1 MTSFPLRSLLL
12 AIVFLVAAE
21 SFAGQAAPENIKIG
35 TSALSPT
42 MAGVWMAKESGAF
55 ERRGINAELVY
66 ISSGAVVVQA
76 LVGGSLHAA
85 LGASNAVIAAI
96 LKGAPIIAVGSNT
109 SRPGMQLWVHPD
121 IQRPE
126 QLAGKTL
133 GITRFGSTSEFVTRL
148 VLRKL
153 NLEGKTELRQFGGV
167 IEADIGYRSGQSV
180 GRLSSQSPGG
190 DARKLLDAAE
200 LGIPFS
206 MNLLAVS
213 NDFYRRAPKMVEG
226 IIAAYIEGIATL
238 KQRKQQAYAVLAKY
252 MGQRGGSADVHYE
265 FVMKYLEAVPRV
277 EPAAV
282 DTVLE
287 MVGSKEAAKSRLYDN
302 SIVDRLVQEGLIDRL
317 YKEAKP

>member
-1 MTSFPLRSLLL
+1 MTSFTLRSLLL

-109 SRPGMQLWVHPD
+109 NRPGMQLWVHPD

-133 GITRFGSTSEFVTRL
+133 GITRFGSTSEFRHPL
-148 VLRKL
+148 
-153 NLEGKTELRQFGGV
+153 GAAQ
-167 IEADIGYRSGQSV
+167 AQS
-180 GRLSSQSPGG
+180 
-190 DARKLLDAAE
+190 
-200 LGIPFS
+200 
-206 MNLLAVS
+206 
-213 NDFYRRAPKMVEG
+213 RR
-226 IIAAYIEGIATL
+226 
-238 KQRKQQAYAVLAKY
+238 
-252 MGQRGGSADVHYE
+252 
-265 FVMKYLEAVPRV
+265 
-277 EPAAV
+277 
-282 DTVLE
+282 
-287 MVGSKEAAKSRLYDN
+287 
-302 SIVDRLVQEGLIDRL
+302 
-317 YKEAKP
+317 